1 MRVATIQ
8 ELKWEMGNMDAKELL
23 ELCSRLAR
31 FKKENKELLT
41 FLLFESHDIDG
52 YTVSVKLFITEQ
64 FNVANKSNVYLA
76 KKSVRKI
83 LRSVNKFIR
92 YAASPMLEVELLI
105 HFCASFKLNKI
116 PVNKSIALFNL
127 YEGQVKK
134 IIKTILLLHEDLQ
147 YDYMKRINGLM
158 E

>member
-8 ELKWEMGNMDAKELL
+8 ELKKEMGSMEAKELL
-23 ELCSRLAR
+23 ELCARLAR

-52 YTVSVKLFITEQ
+52 YTTSVKLFITEQ
-64 FNVANKSNVYLA
+64 FSVANKSNVYLA

-92 YAASPMLEVELLI
+92 YAASPIMEVELLI

-127 YEGQVKK
+127 YEGQSKETRFTSRESRVK
-134 IIKTILLLHEDLQ
+134 
-147 YDYMKRINGLM
+147 YDCCRVTNRKRKN
-158 E
+158 